1 MSELALESIQ
11 NKKNWLQLGPV
22 YVNRVRFLLA
32 GFYIIATLGSFKTS
46 TTLQTT
52 SYLVGITCMFLYGGL
67 QAYLFKVGKLNTL
80 FPKLLIIL
88 DITVLFAVTASGLM
102 GGSTVA
108 ADLIK
113 SPTLYVLY
121 YFYVVY
127 SAFLFSKR
135 TLLISTYYSAFC
147 LLLILMIGYWQ
158 GVSFKEAEGLQSEKG
173 TVAISNEVFK
183 VLFLICFGYLTTT
196 VLNLLNEIKNDSE
209 EKHKLAVKERENA
222 NILNQDLKR
231 IGSELFNTL
240 KNIRELTNDFK
251 LQIESQDASIQ
262 DLTEFVSSFSESI
275 QTSVDNIGKQHNQI
289 TLLNQKSD
297 NLKLTITEI
306 GKVVGDL
313 NSNMSDFQDRSNV
326 LSQTVSNLEER
337 LRSVNL
343 SQKEVSEVNDI
354 MAEIA
359 DRTNLLALN
368 ASIEA
373 ARAGEHGRGFAVVA
387 QEVAKLAENSNENA
401 TKIKKIITTSNRY
414 ILEGTELA
422 SVALNQTETLQSK
435 YELLSEVIKTAT
447 TKINSQKDINS
458 EVLESLELI
467 ESISKVLD
475 QESKVLD
482 KDKEQMIKVVQQME
496 EINRK
501 VVINA
506 RKLGDH
512 TSSLE
517 NQAQELAAETSI

>member
-1 MSELALESIQ
+1 MSKRSSESIQ
-11 NKKNWLQLGPV
+11 TKKNWLELGPV

-67 QAYLFKVGKLNTL
+67 QAYLFKIGRLNAF
-80 FPKLLIIL
+80 FPKLFIVL

-135 TLLISTYYSAFC
+135 TLLTSTYYSAFC
-147 LLLILMIGYWQ
+147 LVIILIIGYGQ

-183 VLFLICFGYLTTT
+183 ILFLICFGYLTST
-196 VLNLLNEIKNDSE
+196 VLNLLNEIKNESE
-209 EKHKLAVKERENA
+209 EKHKLAELERENA
-222 NILNQDLKR
+222 NTLNQDLKR
-231 IGSELFNTL
+231 IGAELFNTL
-240 KNIRELTNDFK
+240 KSIRELTNDFNF
-251 LQIESQDASIQ
+251 QIESQDVSIR

-275 QTSVDNIGKQHNQI
+275 QTSVENIGKQHSQI
-289 TLLNQKSD
+289 TLLNHKSD
-297 NLKLTITEI
+297 TLKLSIAEI
-306 GKVVGDL
+306 GKVVEDL

-326 LSQTVSNLEER
+326 LSDTVKNLEER
-337 LRSVNL
+337 LRSVNI

-414 ILEGTELA
+414 IQEGTELA
-422 SVALNQTETLQSK
+422 STALNQTETLQSK
-435 YELLSEVIKTAT
+435 YDLLSDVMKTAT
-447 TKINSQKDINS
+447 SKINSQKDINN
-458 EVLESLELI
+458 EVLEALDLI

-482 KDKEQMIKVVQQME
+482 KDKEQMVAVVHQME

-506 RKLGDH
+506 RKMDDN

-517 NQAQELAAETSI
+517 NQAKELASE

>member
-1 MSELALESIQ
+1 MPKTSVELIK
-11 NKKNWLQLGPV
+11 NKKNWLELGPV
-22 YVNRVRFLLA
+22 YANRVRFLLA

-52 SYLVGITCMFLYGGL
+52 SYLVGITCMFMYGGL
-67 QAYLFKVGKLNTL
+67 QAYLFKKGRLNVF
-80 FPKLLIIL
+80 FPKLLIL
-88 DITVLFAVTASGLM
+88 FDITVLFAVTASGLM

-135 TLLISTYYSAFC
+135 TLLLSTFYSAFC
-147 LLLILMIGYWQ
+147 LVLLLGIAYGQ
-158 GVSFKEAEGLQSEKG
+158 GVSFREAEGLQSEKG

-183 VLFLICFGYLTTT
+183 ILFLICFGYLTST
-196 VLNLLNEIKNDSE
+196 VLNLLNEIKNEAE
-209 EKHKLAVKERENA
+209 EKHKQAEEERSNA
-222 NILNQDLKR
+222 DTLNRDLKR
-231 IGSELFNTL
+231 IGSELFVTL
-240 KNIRELTNDFK
+240 KNIRELSSDFNG
-251 LQIESQDASIQ
+251 QIESQDKSIGE
-262 DLTEFVSSFSESI
+262 LTEFVSSFSESI
-275 QTSVDNIGKQHNQI
+275 QTSVENIGKQHNQI
-289 TLLNQKSD
+289 THLNHKSD
-297 NLKLTITEI
+297 SLKLNIVEI
-306 GKVVGDL
+306 GKAVEEL
-313 NSNMSDFQDRSNV
+313 NANMSDFQERSTV
-326 LSQTVSNLEER
+326 LSQTVKNLEER
-337 LRSVNL
+337 LRSINL

-401 TKIKKIITTSNRY
+401 TKIKKIINNSNRF

-422 SVALNQTETLQSK
+422 SVALNQTDTLQNK
-435 YELLSEVIKTAT
+435 YAILSEVMDLAT
-447 TKINSQKDINS
+447 KKINTQKDLNN
-458 EVLESLELI
+458 EVLESI
-467 ESISKVLD
+467 ETIDSISKVLD
-475 QESKVLD
+475 QESKILD
-482 KDKEQMIKVVQQME
+482 KDKEQMVSVVNQME
-496 EINRK
+496 EINRH

-506 RKLGDH
+506 RKIGDN
-512 TSSLE
+512 TVSLE
-517 NQAQELAAETSI
+517 NQAQELATN

>member
-1 MSELALESIQ
+1 MSKRSSESIQ
-11 NKKNWLQLGPV
+11 TKKNWLELGPV

-67 QAYLFKVGKLNTL
+67 QAYLFKIGRLNAF
-80 FPKLLIIL
+80 FPKLFIVL

-135 TLLISTYYSAFC
+135 TLLTSTYYSAFC
-147 LLLILMIGYWQ
+147 LVLILIIGYGQ

-183 VLFLICFGYLTTT
+183 ILFLICFGYLTST
-196 VLNLLNEIKNDSE
+196 VLNLLNEIKNESE
-209 EKHKLAVKERENA
+209 EKHKLAELERENA
-222 NILNQDLKR
+222 NTLNQDLKR
-231 IGSELFNTL
+231 IGAELFNTL
-240 KNIRELTNDFK
+240 KSIRELTNDFNF
-251 LQIESQDASIQ
+251 QIESQDVSIR

-275 QTSVDNIGKQHNQI
+275 QTSVENIGKQHSQI
-289 TLLNQKSD
+289 TLLNHKSD
-297 NLKLTITEI
+297 ALKLSIAEI
-306 GKVVGDL
+306 GKVVEDL

-326 LSQTVSNLEER
+326 LSDTVKNLEER
-337 LRSVNL
+337 LRSVNI

-414 ILEGTELA
+414 IQEGTELA
-422 SVALNQTETLQSK
+422 STALNQTETLQSK
-435 YELLSEVIKTAT
+435 YDLLSDVMKTAT
-447 TKINSQKDINS
+447 SKINSQKDINN
-458 EVLESLELI
+458 EVLEALDLI

-482 KDKEQMIKVVQQME
+482 KDKEQMVAVVHQME

-506 RKLGDH
+506 RKMDDN

-517 NQAQELAAETSI
+517 NQAKELASE

>member
-1 MSELALESIQ
+1 MPKTSVESIK
-11 NKKNWLQLGPV
+11 NKKNWLELGPV
-22 YVNRVRFLLA
+22 YANRVRFLLA

-52 SYLVGITCMFLYGGL
+52 SYLVGITCMFMYGGL
-67 QAYLFKVGKLNTL
+67 QAYLFKKGRLNVF
-80 FPKLLIIL
+80 FPKLLIL
-88 DITVLFAVTASGLM
+88 FDITVLFAVTASGLM

-135 TLLISTYYSAFC
+135 TLLLSTFYSAFC
-147 LLLILMIGYWQ
+147 LVLLLGIAYGQ
-158 GVSFKEAEGLQSEKG
+158 GVSFREAEGLQSEKG

-183 VLFLICFGYLTTT
+183 ILFLICFGYLTST
-196 VLNLLNEIKNDSE
+196 VLNLLNEIKNEAE
-209 EKHKLAVKERENA
+209 EKHKQAEEERSNA
-222 NILNQDLKR
+222 DTLNRDLKR
-231 IGSELFNTL
+231 IGSELFVTL
-240 KNIRELTNDFK
+240 KNIRELSSDFNG
-251 LQIESQDASIQ
+251 QIESQDKSIGE
-262 DLTEFVSSFSESI
+262 LTEFVSSFSESI
-275 QTSVDNIGKQHNQI
+275 QTSVENIGKQHNQI
-289 TLLNQKSD
+289 THLNHKSD
-297 NLKLTITEI
+297 SLKLNIAEI
-306 GKVVGDL
+306 GKAVEEL
-313 NSNMSDFQDRSNV
+313 NANMSDFQERSTV
-326 LSQTVSNLEER
+326 LSQTVKNLEER
-337 LRSVNL
+337 LRSINL

-401 TKIKKIITTSNRY
+401 TKIKKIINNSNRF

-422 SVALNQTETLQSK
+422 SVALNQTDTLQNK
-435 YELLSEVIKTAT
+435 YAVLSEVMDLAT
-447 TKINSQKDINS
+447 KKINTQKDLNN
-458 EVLESLELI
+458 EVLESI
-467 ESISKVLD
+467 ETIDSISKVLD
-475 QESKVLD
+475 QESKILD
-482 KDKEQMIKVVQQME
+482 KDKEQMVSVVNQME
-496 EINRK
+496 EINRH

-506 RKLGDH
+506 RKIGDN
-512 TSSLE
+512 TVSLE
-517 NQAQELAAETSI
+517 NQAQELATN

>member
-1 MSELALESIQ
+1 MSTRTSLESIKT
-11 NKKNWLQLGPV
+11 KKNWVELGPV

-32 GFYIIATLGSFKTS
+32 GFYIIATLGSYKTS

-52 SYLVGITCMFLYGGL
+52 SYLVGITCMFLYGGV
-67 QAYLFKVGKLNTL
+67 QAYLFKKEKLHAF
-80 FPKLLIIL
+80 FPKALIIL

-135 TLLISTYYSAFC
+135 TLLMSTYYSAFC
-147 LLLILMIGYWQ
+147 LILILVIGYGQ
-158 GVSFKEAEGLQSEKG
+158 GVAFKEAEGLQSEKG
-173 TVAISNEVFK
+173 TVGISNEVFK
-183 VLFLICFGYLTTT
+183 ILFLICFGYLTSA
-196 VLNLLNEIKNDSE
+196 VLNLLNEIKNESE
-209 EKHKLAVKERENA
+209 DRQKIAETERTTADN
-222 NILNQDLKR
+222 LNRNLVQVGSDLFK
-231 IGSELFNTL
+231 TL
-240 KNIRELTNDFK
+240 KSIREITVDFNN
-251 LQIESQDASIQ
+251 QIESQDKSIHE
-262 DLTEFVSSFSESI
+262 LTEFVSSFSESI
-275 QTSVDNIGKQHNQI
+275 QSSVDNIGKQHNQI
-289 TLLNQKSD
+289 TLLNHKSD
-297 NLKLTITEI
+297 TLKLSISEI
-306 GKVVGDL
+306 GTVVEEL

-326 LSQTVSNLEER
+326 LSHTVKNLEER
-337 LRSVNL
+337 LRSVNE

-401 TKIKKIITTSNRY
+401 TKIKKIITTSNRF
-414 ILEGTELA
+414 IQEGTELA
-422 SVALNQTETLQSK
+422 SVSLQQTESLQSK
-435 YELLSEVIKTAT
+435 YELLSGVIKTAT
-447 TKINSQKDINS
+447 NKISSQKNINN
-458 EVLESLELI
+458 EVLESLDLI
-467 ESISKVLD
+467 ESISKDLD
-475 QESKVLD
+475 QESKILNRD
-482 KDKEQMIKVVQQME
+482 KDQMIAVVQKMD
-496 EINRK
+496 EINRE

-506 RKLGDH
+506 RKVGENTL
-512 TSSLE
+512 SLE
-517 NQAQELAAETSI
+517 KQAADLAAEQ

>member
-1 MSELALESIQ
+1 MSKRSLESIQ
-11 NKKNWLQLGPV
+11 KKKNWLELGPV

-67 QAYLFKVGKLNTL
+67 QAYLFKIGRLNTF
-80 FPKLLIIL
+80 FPKLFIVL

-135 TLLISTYYSAFC
+135 TLLTSTYYSAFC
-147 LLLILMIGYWQ
+147 LVLILIIGYGQ

-183 VLFLICFGYLTTT
+183 ILFLICFGYLTST
-196 VLNLLNEIKNDSE
+196 VLNLLNEIKNESE
-209 EKHKLAVKERENA
+209 EKHKLAELERENA
-222 NILNQDLKR
+222 NTLNQDLNR

-240 KNIRELTNDFK
+240 KSIRELTNDFNF
-251 LQIESQDASIQ
+251 QIESQDVSIR

-275 QTSVDNIGKQHNQI
+275 QTSVENIGKQHTQI
-289 TLLNQKSD
+289 TLLNHKSD
-297 NLKLTITEI
+297 TLKLSIAEI
-306 GKVVGDL
+306 GKVVEDL
-313 NSNMSDFQDRSNV
+313 NANMSDFQDRSNV
-326 LSQTVSNLEER
+326 LSETVKNLEER
-337 LRSVNL
+337 LRSVNI

-414 ILEGTELA
+414 IQEGTELA
-422 SVALNQTETLQSK
+422 STALNQTESLQSK
-435 YELLSEVIKTAT
+435 YDLLSGVMKTAT
-447 TKINSQKDINS
+447 SKINSQKDINN
-458 EVLESLELI
+458 EVLEALDLI

-482 KDKEQMIKVVQQME
+482 KDKEQMVAVVHQME

-506 RKLGDH
+506 RKMGDN

-517 NQAQELAAETSI
+517 NQAKELASE

>member
-1 MSELALESIQ
+1 
-11 NKKNWLQLGPV
+11 
-22 YVNRVRFLLA
+22 
-32 GFYIIATLGSFKTS
+32 
-46 TTLQTT
+46 
-52 SYLVGITCMFLYGGL
+52 
-67 QAYLFKVGKLNTL
+67 
-80 FPKLLIIL
+80 
-88 DITVLFAVTASGLM
+88 
-102 GGSTVA
+102 
-108 ADLIK
+108 
-113 SPTLYVLY
+113 
-121 YFYVVY
+121 
-127 SAFLFSKR
+127 
-135 TLLISTYYSAFC
+135 
-147 LLLILMIGYWQ
+147 
-158 GVSFKEAEGLQSEKG
+158 
-173 TVAISNEVFK
+173 
-183 VLFLICFGYLTTT
+183 
-196 VLNLLNEIKNDSE
+196 LNEIKNDSE
-209 EKHKLAVKERENA
+209 EKHKLAEKERENA

-240 KNIRELTNDFK
+240 KNIRELTNDFN

-326 LSQTVSNLEER
+326 LSRTVSNLEER

-482 KDKEQMIKVVQQME
+482 KDKEQMVKVVQQME

-506 RKLGDH
+506 RKMGDH

>member
-1 MSELALESIQ
+1 MSKPSEELSKG
-11 NKKNWLQLGPV
+11 KKNWLELGPV

-67 QAYLFKVGKLNTL
+67 QAYLFKKGRLNVL
-80 FPKLLIIL
+80 FPKLLILL
-88 DITVLFAVTASGLM
+88 DITVLFAVTSSGLM

-135 TLLISTYYSAFC
+135 TLLMSTYYSAFC
-147 LLLILMIGYWQ
+147 LILILLIGYGQ

-183 VLFLICFGYLTTT
+183 ILFLICFGYLTSS
-196 VLNLLNEIKNDSE
+196 VLNLLNEIKNESE
-209 EKHKLAVKERENA
+209 EKHKQAEQERLHA
-222 NILNQDLKR
+222 DTLNQNLVK
-231 IGSELFNTL
+231 IGSELFLTL
-240 KNIRELTNDFK
+240 KNIRELTNDFNG
-251 LQIESQDASIQ
+251 QIESQDQSINE
-262 DLTEFVSSFSESI
+262 LTEFVTSFSGSI
-275 QTSVDNIGKQHNQI
+275 QTSVDHIGKQHNQI
-289 TLLNQKSD
+289 ILLNHKSD
-297 NLKLTITEI
+297 ALKLNIVEI
-306 GKVVGDL
+306 GKAVEEL
-313 NSNMSDFQDRSNV
+313 NLNMNDFQERSSV
-326 LSQTVSNLEER
+326 LSHTVKNLEER
-337 LRSVNL
+337 LRFINL

-401 TKIKKIITTSNRY
+401 TKIKKIINNSNRF
-414 ILEGTELA
+414 IQEGTELS
-422 SVALNQTETLQSK
+422 SVALNQTDMLQNKYVVLSK
-435 YELLSEVIKTAT
+435 VMKSAT
-447 TKINSQKDINS
+447 EKINSQKDLNN
-458 EVLESLELI
+458 EVLESI
-467 ESISKVLD
+467 ETIEAISKILD
-475 QESKVLD
+475 QESKVLNQE
-482 KDKEQMIKVVQQME
+482 KDQMVSVVHEME
-496 EINRK
+496 NINRD

-506 RKLGDH
+506 RKMGEH
-512 TSSLE
+512 TLSLE
-517 NQAQELAAETSI
+517 NQAQELAVN